1 MPFGKRPFCLALR
14 KREYFAVMF
23 GAPFSK
29 RTHAE
34 AADAAESAYSLL
46 VSLVEPITICWSC
59 AE

>member
-1 MPFGKRPFCLALR
+1 
-14 KREYFAVMF
+14 VMF

-29 RTHAE
+29 RTHPE
-34 AADAAESAYSLL
+34 VADVAESAYSLL